1 MLNKQLGLVVAV
13 LAVGAIVLSAC
24 SNAAV
29 PAAQAQTSDQP
40 ANRTITVVGQGQ
52 SSGAPD
58 VAHVNI
64 GVETTGASAQEA
76 VNANKQQMSTLLEKL
91 KALGVADKDIQTSNY
106 SIYTERPQPAMPAEG
121 GAAGSEGVIY
131 HVSNQV
137 NVTIRDTSKLGDV
150 LDQAVSAG
158 ANTIYG
164 VNFEV
169 SDPSQLEAAARE
181 KAIADAKARAES
193 LAQLSG
199 VNLGEV
205 LTVSEVIGTPGPIVE
220 RAVVG
225 MGGGGGTPIQ
235 PGETQVNVSVQVT
248 YAIK

>member
-1 MLNKQLGLVVAV
+1 
-13 LAVGAIVLSAC
+13 
-24 SNAAV
+24 
-29 PAAQAQTSDQP
+29 
-40 ANRTITVVGQGQ
+40 
-52 SSGAPD
+52 
-58 VAHVNI
+58 
-64 GVETTGASAQEA
+64 
-76 VNANKQQMSTLLEKL
+76 
-91 KALGVADKDIQTSNY
+91 
-106 SIYTERPQPAMPAEG
+106 
-121 GAAGSEGVIY
+121 
-131 HVSNQV
+131 
-137 NVTIRDTSKLGDV
+137 
-150 LDQAVSAG
+150 VSAG

-199 VNLGEV
+199 VSLGEV
-205 LTVSEVIGTPGPIVE
+205 LTVSEVIGAPGPIVE
-220 RAVVG
+220 RAAVG